1 VRTRARRASEGGRS
15 KINVFRETNQDAT
28 HLVNDAQVLV
38 SGYFS
43 VKNSAQTTPTFT
55 VNDGGPVELSSS
67 TFLRMST
74 ITCLFCA
81 GEGRGRFCLL
91 NARAAQ

>member
-1 VRTRARRASEGGRS
+1 MP
-15 KINVFRETNQDAT
+15 T

-55 VNDGGPVELSSS
+55 VNDGGLLS
-67 TFLRMST
+67 
-74 ITCLFCA
+74 
-81 GEGRGRFCLL
+81 
-91 NARAAQ
+91 